1 MSTVASTAGEIT
13 IAGRRLPR
21 LGFGAM
27 RLLGPGMTE
36 PEDRPGALAVL
47 RRAVELEVRIVDTC
61 WYYGHDVVNRVIAEA
76 LRPYPDDLLLATK
89 LGWRLNRSF
98 RVEPFLR
105 PEELREGNE
114 HDRRVLGLETV
125 ALSHL
130 RWTGLESESGG
141 TTFDEAFATML
152 EMRDEG
158 KIDHIGLSNVT
169 LAQLTRAQARGPV
182 ASVSNS
188 FSLNNQNDAE
198 VVDFCTAEGIPYLP
212 WWPLERGDPDLDRAV
227 AARAHEL
234 GVTTSQLRLAWL
246 LQRSPIIAPI
256 PGTSGIAHLE
266 ENLGAA
272 EVDVDLRASF
282 G

>member
-1 MSTVASTAGEIT
+1 MIT

-27 RLLGPGMTE
+27 RLLGPGLTE
-36 PEDRPGALAVL
+36 PEDRPEALAVL

-61 WYYGHDVVNRVIAEA
+61 WYYGHDVVNRLIAEA
-76 LRPYPDDLLLATK
+76 LRPYPEDLLLATK

-105 PEELREGNE
+105 PEELRQGNE

-125 ALSHL
+125 TLSHL
-130 RWTGLESESGG
+130 RWTGPENESGG

-158 KIDHIGLSNVT
+158 KIAHIGLSNVT
-169 LAQLTRAQARGPV
+169 LGQLTRAHARDRI

-188 FSLNNQNDAE
+188 FSLNNQDDAE
-198 VVDFCTAEGIPYLP
+198 VVDFCTAEGISYLP
-212 WWPLERGDPDLDRAV
+212 WWPLEHGDPGVDQAV
-227 AARAHEL
+227 AARARAL
-234 GVTTSQLRLAWL
+234 GVTTSQVRLAWL
-246 LQRSPIIAPI
+246 LQRSPIIVPI
-256 PGTSGIAHLE
+256 PGTGRIAHLE

-272 EVDVDLRASF
+272 AIDVDLLDLP